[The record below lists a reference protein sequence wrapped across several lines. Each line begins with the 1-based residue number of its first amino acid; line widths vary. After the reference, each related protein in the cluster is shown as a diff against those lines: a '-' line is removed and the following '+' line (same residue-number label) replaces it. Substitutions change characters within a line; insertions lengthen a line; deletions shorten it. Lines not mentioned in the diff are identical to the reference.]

1 MRDVDL
7 NRSFFR
13 DSIGSRHRLIET
25 TWFSAS
31 KQRLENW
38 LEWWRR
44 LSDVGYEYIYGYKK
58 SVDAKNSSE
67 ATTMN
72 NGLSKTTTEEGAEQL
87 VRSLLPKEMND
98 GCNKEQKK
106 NGSK

>member
-1 MRDVDL
+1 
-7 NRSFFR
+7 
-13 DSIGSRHRLIET
+13 
-25 TWFSAS
+25 
-31 KQRLENW
+31 
-38 LEWWRR
+38 
-44 LSDVGYEYIYGYKK
+44 
-58 SVDAKNSSE
+58 VDAKNSSE

-106 NGSK
+106 EW